1 MTGYP
6 PVVQRW
12 FTGVSPS
19 HATCWP
25 LLPGPWLGLPVVTL
39 RDAHCVLLT
48 GIIVPRT
55 ADFFMNFV
63 GCGTVMVMIPGEMA
77 DSVTA
82 LRAQGGVRAE
92 GAGRLAGRASW
103 DRASYTIALWVLHV
117 CTTWKRARDLEASH

>member
-92 GAGRLAGRASW
+92 GAGRAGTERATQLLCGCYTSAQLGRGLA
-103 DRASYTIALWVLHV
+103 I
-117 CTTWKRARDLEASH
+117 